1 MRAQPSAA
9 PGLSRDQLIPRAFHL
24 CRCFAG
30 SDRPVVGKK
39 LVLCRGGLGERLLER
54 AFAAG
59 FAGDRQLRGPSGDT
73 PGERCGALTPR
84 DLDWCTVT
92 DLREQPRAVLLR

>member
-1 MRAQPSAA
+1 MPATRGCSVAEAILGSSPAETRKQSSSWRTRSSQRCPPNIGCA
-9 PGLSRDQLIPRAFHL
+9 GTSRDQLIPRAFHL

-30 SDRPVVGKK
+30 SDRPVAGKK

-59 FAGDRQLRGPSGDT
+59 FAGDR
-73 PGERCGALTPR
+73 
-84 DLDWCTVT
+84 
-92 DLREQPRAVLLR
+92 